1 MSVAVAEKSKTEQF
15 SDKTLQIINNAAL
28 ALMMSIGHR
37 TGLFD
42 TMADLPAST
51 VDGIAQAAGLNE
63 RYVREWLGAMVTGGI
78 VEYDAAS
85 ELYRL
90 PPEHAA
96 CLTRASSPNNVAVT
110 SQWIAVLGSAE
121 DAVVDAFRHGRGV
134 PYSAYPR
141 FHTVMAEESRQ
152 TVVDGLLN
160 HILPLS
166 RGLMDKLG
174 AGIDALDIACGSGG
188 AILSMAETFPQS
200 RFTGVDL
207 SAEAIAAGRAEV
219 AARDLRN
226 VTLVQADAAEL
237 WVEDTYH
244 LITAFDAI
252 HDQAR
257 PARVLERVY
266 AALRPGGVFLMQ
278 DIAGHT
284 KLSDNTKHLLGPFTY
299 TISCMHCMSV
309 SLAAGGPGLGAMWG
323 REKALEML
331 TAAGFTNVRVA
342 ELPHDPINYYY
353 VAVKP
358 RLTRFTR
365 FTRFR
370 GSEVQGSA

>member
-1 MSVAVAEKSKTEQF
+1 MDVAAVEKSKAEQF
-15 SDKTLQIINNAAL
+15 GERTLQILNDAAL

-42 TMADLPAST
+42 AMAGMPASA
-51 VDGIAQAAGLNE
+51 VRGIAQTAGLNE

-78 VEYDAAS
+78 VEHDA
-85 ELYRL
+85 EQDTYKL

-96 CLTRASSPNNVAVT
+96 GLTRASTPNNVAVT
-110 SQWIAVLGSAE
+110 AQWLAVLGSAE

-141 FHTVMAEESRQ
+141 FHAVMAEESRQ
-152 TVVDGLLN
+152 TVVEGLLN

-166 RGLMDKLG
+166 AGLIGQLG
-174 AGIDALDIACGSGG
+174 SGIDVLDIACGSGG
-188 AILSMAETFPQS
+188 ALMAMAETFPLS

-207 SAEAIAAGRAEV
+207 SAEAIAAGRAES
-219 AARDLRN
+219 ATRN
-226 VTLVQADAAEL
+226 IRNITLVQADAAEL
-237 WVEDTYH
+237 WLEDTYH

-284 KLSDNTKHLLGPFTY
+284 KLADNHSHPLGPFTY

-323 REKALEML
+323 REKANEML
-331 TAAGFTNVRVA
+331 TAAGFANVTVA

-353 VAVKP
+353 VCKK
-358 RLTRFTR
+358 T
-365 FTRFR
+365 
-370 GSEVQGSA
+370 

>member
-1 MSVAVAEKSKTEQF
+1 MAVAAIERTKAEQF
-15 SDKTLQIINNAAL
+15 GERTLQIINDAAL

-42 TMADLPAST
+42 TMADLPASS
-51 VDGIAQAAGLNE
+51 VAGIAQAAGLNA
-63 RYVREWLGAMVTGGI
+63 RYVKEWLGAMVTGGI

-85 ELYRL
+85 DLYRL

-96 CLTRASSPNNVAVT
+96 CLTRRASPNNVAVT
-110 SQWIAVLGSAE
+110 AQWVAVLGTAE
-121 DAVVDAFRHGRGV
+121 DAVVEAFRHGRGV

-141 FHTVMAEESRQ
+141 FHDVMAEESRQ
-152 TVVDGLLN
+152 TVVQGLLD

-166 RGLMDKLG
+166 HGLIDRLG
-174 AGIDALDIACGSGG
+174 TGIDALDIACGSGG
-188 AILSMAETFPQS
+188 AILSMAETFPLS

-207 SAEAIAAGRAEV
+207 SAEAVAAGRAEV

-237 WVEDTYH
+237 WLEDTYH

-257 PARVLERVY
+257 PARVLERVF

-284 KLSDNTKHLLGPFTY
+284 KLADNTSHPFGPFTY
-299 TISCMHCMSV
+299 TISTMHCMSV

-331 TAAGFTNVRVA
+331 AAAGFTNVVVS

-358 RLTRFTR
+358 
-365 FTRFR
+365 
-370 GSEVQGSA
+370 S

>member
-1 MSVAVAEKSKTEQF
+1 MAVAVVEKSKVEQF
-15 SDKTLQIINNAAL
+15 GDRTLQIINDAAL

-42 TMADLPAST
+42 KMAGLPPST
-51 VDGIAQAAGLNE
+51 AGSIADKAGLNE

-78 VEYDAAS
+78 VEHDAGS
-85 ELYRL
+85 DTYQL
-90 PPEHAA
+90 PPEHAM
-96 CLTRASSPNNVAVT
+96 CLTRNSSPNNVAVT
-110 SQWIAVLGSAE
+110 AQWIAVLGAAE

-141 FHTVMAEESRQ
+141 FHAVMAEESRQ
-152 TVVDGLLN
+152 TVVEGLLT

-166 RGLMDKLG
+166 YGLIGQLG
-174 AGIDALDIACGSGG
+174 SGIDVLDIACGSGG
-188 AILSMAETFPQS
+188 AVLAMAETFPLS

-207 SAEAIAAGRAEV
+207 SAQAIAAGRAEV
-219 AARDLRN
+219 ASRDVRN

-237 WVEDTYH
+237 WLEDTYH

-284 KLSDNTKHLLGPFTY
+284 KLADNTSHPLGPFTY

-323 REKALEML
+323 QEKAKEML
-331 TAAGFTNVRVA
+331 AAAGFTDVRVT

-353 VAVKP
+353 IATKP
-358 RLTRFTR
+358 Y
-365 FTRFR
+365 
-370 GSEVQGSA
+370 

>member
-1 MSVAVAEKSKTEQF
+1 MTVAAVEKSKVEQF
-15 SDKTLQIINNAAL
+15 GERTFQIINDAAL

-42 TMADLPAST
+42 AMAGLPASA
-51 VDGIAQAAGLNE
+51 VPSIADKAGLNE

-78 VEYDAAS
+78 VEHDAGS
-85 ELYRL
+85 DTYQL

-96 CLTRASSPNNVAVT
+96 CLTRSSSPNNVAVT
-110 SQWIAVLGSAE
+110 TQWVAVLGAAE

-141 FHTVMAEESRQ
+141 FHAVMAEESRQ
-152 TVVDGLLN
+152 TVVDGLLH

-166 RGLMDKLG
+166 YGLIGQLG
-174 AGIDALDIACGSGG
+174 SGIDVLDIACGSGG
-188 AILSMAETFPQS
+188 AVLAMAETFPLS

-207 SAEAIAAGRAEV
+207 SAQAIAAGRGE
-219 AARDLRN
+219 AASRDVRN

-237 WVEDTYH
+237 WLEDTYH

-252 HDQAR
+252 HDQSR

-266 AALRPGGVFLMQ
+266 AALRPGGVFMMQ

-284 KLSDNTKHLLGPFTY
+284 KLADNTSHPLGPFTY

-331 TAAGFTNVRVA
+331 AAAGFTDVRVT

-353 VAVKP
+353 IATKP
-358 RLTRFTR
+358 Y
-365 FTRFR
+365 
-370 GSEVQGSA
+370 

>member
-1 MSVAVAEKSKTEQF
+1 MTSERTAETPPPPAFVDRLVSILN
-15 SDKTLQIINNAAL
+15 DRAL
-28 ALMMSIGHR
+28 CLMISIGHR

-42 TMADLPAST
+42 TMRGQPPLTASEL
-51 VDGIAQAAGLNE
+51 ASKAGLNE

-85 ELYRL
+85 DLYRL

-96 CLTRASSPNNVAVT
+96 CLTRAASPHNVAVT
-110 SQWIAVLGSAE
+110 AQWIAVLGSAE

-152 TVVDGLLN
+152 TVVEGLLN

-166 RGLMDKLG
+166 RGLTDKLG

-188 AILSMAETFPQS
+188 AVLSMAETFPLS
-200 RFTGVDL
+200 RFTGIDL
-207 SAEAIAAGRAEV
+207 SAEAIAAGRADV
-219 AARDLRN
+219 TARSLRN

-237 WVEDTYH
+237 WLEDTYH

-257 PARVLERVY
+257 PARVLERVH

-278 DIAGHT
+278 DIAGHS
-284 KLSDNTKHLLGPFTY
+284 KLSDNTSHLLGPFTY
-299 TISCMHCMSV
+299 TMSCMHCMSV

-331 TAAGFTNVRVA
+331 TAAGFTNIRVA

-353 VAVKP
+353 VAVK
-358 RLTRFTR
+358 L
-365 FTRFR
+365 
-370 GSEVQGSA
+370 A

>member
-1 MSVAVAEKSKTEQF
+1 MSVATAEKSKAEQF
-15 SDKTLQIINNAAL
+15 SEKTLRIVNDAAL

-42 TMADLPAST
+42 TMADLASST
-51 VDGIAQAAGLNE
+51 VGTIAQTARLNE

-85 ELYRL
+85 DLYHL

-110 SQWIAVLGSAE
+110 SQWIAVLGGAE

-152 TVVDGLLN
+152 TVVEGLLN

-166 RGLMDKLG
+166 RGLTDNLG
-174 AGIDALDIACGSGG
+174 AGIDVLDIACGSGE
-188 AILSMAETFPQS
+188 AVLSMAETFPLS
-200 RFTGVDL
+200 RFTGIDL
-207 SAEAIAAGRAEV
+207 SPEAIAAGRGEV
-219 AARDLRN
+219 TTRDLRN

-237 WVEDTYH
+237 WLEDTYH

-284 KLSDNTKHLLGPFTY
+284 KLSDNARHVLGPFTY

-358 RLTRFTR
+358 
-365 FTRFR
+365 
-370 GSEVQGSA
+370 GQ

>member
-1 MSVAVAEKSKTEQF
+1 MEVAALEKSKAEQF
-15 SDKTLQIINNAAL
+15 SERTIQIINDAAL

-42 TMADLPAST
+42 TMARLPSST
-51 VDGIAQAAGLNE
+51 IRDIAQTAGLNE

-78 VEYDAAS
+78 VEYDAG
-85 ELYRL
+85 LDTYRL

-96 CLTRASSPNNVAVT
+96 SLTRAASPNNVAVT
-110 SQWIAVLGSAE
+110 AQWVGVLGSAE
-121 DAVVDAFRHGRGV
+121 NAVVDAFRHGRGV
-134 PYSAYPR
+134 AYSAYPR
-141 FHTVMAEESRQ
+141 FHAVMAEESRQ
-152 TVVDGLLN
+152 TVVEGLLN

-166 RGLMDKLG
+166 DGLIGRLG
-174 AGIDALDIACGSGG
+174 TGIDVLDIACGSGG
-188 AILSMAETFPQS
+188 ALLAMAETFPLS

-207 SAEAIAAGRAEV
+207 SAEAIAEGRAEA
-219 AARDLRN
+219 AARDVRN
-226 VTLVQADAAEL
+226 ITLVQADAAEL
-237 WVEDTYH
+237 WLEDTYH

-257 PARVLERVY
+257 PAHVLERVY
-266 AALRPGGVFLMQ
+266 AALGPGGVFLMQ

-284 KLSDNTKHLLGPFTY
+284 KLADNRSHPLGPFTY

-323 REKALEML
+323 REKAIEML
-331 TAAGFTNVRVA
+331 GAAGFTNVRVT

-353 VAVKP
+353 VAIKP
-358 RLTRFTR
+358 
-365 FTRFR
+365 
-370 GSEVQGSA
+370 

>member
-1 MSVAVAEKSKTEQF
+1 MSVTAVEKSKAEQF
-15 SDKTLQIINNAAL
+15 GERTLQIINDAAL

-37 TGLFD
+37 TKLFD
-42 TMADLPAST
+42 TMANLPASS
-51 VDGIAQAAGLNE
+51 AADVAKASGLNE

-78 VEYDAAS
+78 VEFDAGT
-85 ELYRL
+85 ETYQL
-90 PPEHAA
+90 PAEHAA
-96 CLTRASSPNNVAVT
+96 CLTRAASPNNVAVT
-110 SQWIAVLGSAE
+110 AQWLAVLGGAE

-166 RGLMDKLG
+166 YGLIDRLG
-174 AGIDALDIACGSGG
+174 SGIDALDIACGSG
-188 AILSMAETFPQS
+188 AAVITMAETFPLS
-200 RFTGVDL
+200 RFTGVDM
-207 SAEAIAAGRAEV
+207 SAEAITTGRADV
-219 AARDLRN
+219 VARDLRN

-237 WVEDTYH
+237 WLEDTYH

-284 KLSDNTKHLLGPFTY
+284 KLVDNTKHPFGPFTY
-299 TISCMHCMSV
+299 TISTMHCMSV

-323 REKALEML
+323 REKAVEML
-331 TAAGFTNVRVA
+331 NAAGFSDVRVT

-353 VAVKP
+353 IAVKP
-358 RLTRFTR
+358 N
-365 FTRFR
+365 
-370 GSEVQGSA
+370 

>member
-1 MSVAVAEKSKTEQF
+1 MAVATLEKTKAEQF
-15 SDKTLQIINNAAL
+15 SDRALQIINDAAL

-42 TMADLPAST
+42 AMAGLPAST
-51 VDGIAQAAGLNE
+51 VRVIAQTAGLNE

-78 VEYDAAS
+78 VEHDAG
-85 ELYRL
+85 LDTYRL
-90 PPEHAA
+90 PAEHAV
-96 CLTRASSPNNVAVT
+96 CLTRDSSPNNVAVT
-110 SQWIAVLGSAE
+110 AQWIGVLGSAE

-141 FHTVMAEESRQ
+141 FHAVMAEESRQ
-152 TVVDGLLN
+152 TVVEGLLN

-166 RGLMDKLG
+166 YGLIGHLG
-174 AGIDALDIACGSGG
+174 SGIDVLDIACGSGG
-188 AILSMAETFPQS
+188 AVLAMAETFPLS

-219 AARDLRN
+219 AARDVRN
-226 VTLVQADAAEL
+226 ITLVQADAAEL
-237 WVEDTYH
+237 WLEDTYH

-284 KLSDNTKHLLGPFTY
+284 RLADNTSHPLGPFTY

-323 REKALEML
+323 REKATEML
-331 TAAGFTNVRVA
+331 DAAGFTNVRVT

-358 RLTRFTR
+358 N
-365 FTRFR
+365 
-370 GSEVQGSA
+370 

>member
-1 MSVAVAEKSKTEQF
+1 MSVAVAEKSRAELFGERTV
-15 SDKTLQIINNAAL
+15 QILNDASL

-42 TMADLPAST
+42 VMATLPAST
-51 VDGIAQAAGLNE
+51 VGEIAKAAQLSE

-78 VEYDAAS
+78 IEHDASA
-85 ELYRL
+85 ETYLL
-90 PPEHAA
+90 PAEHAA
-96 CLTRASSPNNVAVT
+96 CLTRASSPNNVAVAA
-110 SQWIAVLGSAE
+110 QWIGVLGTAE
-121 DAVVDAFRHGRGV
+121 DAVVEAFRHGRGV

-141 FHTVMAEESRQ
+141 FHVVMAEESNQ
-152 TVVDGLLN
+152 TVVQGLLP
-160 HILPLS
+160 HILPLAH
-166 RGLMDKLG
+166 GLINQLG

-188 AILSMAETFPQS
+188 AVVAMAEMFPVS
-200 RFTGVDL
+200 RFTGIDL

-237 WVEDTYH
+237 WLEDTYH

-266 AALRPGGVFLMQ
+266 AALRPGGIFLMQ

-284 KLSDNTKHLLGPFTY
+284 KLDDNRSHAFGPLFY
-299 TISCMHCMSV
+299 TISTMHCMSV
-309 SLAAGGPGLGAMWG
+309 SLSAGGPGLGSMWG
-323 REKALEML
+323 REKAVEML
-331 TAAGFTNVRVA
+331 GAAGFTNVQVS

-353 VAVKP
+353 VATKP
-358 RLTRFTR
+358 R
-365 FTRFR
+365 
-370 GSEVQGSA
+370 

>member
-1 MSVAVAEKSKTEQF
+1 MSVAAGEKSKAEQF
-15 SDKTLQIINNAAL
+15 GERTFQIINDAGL

-37 TGLFD
+37 TKLFD
-42 TMADLPAST
+42 TMADLPASS
-51 VDGIAQAAGLNE
+51 VGDIAKASRLNE

-78 VEYDAAS
+78 VEFDAAT
-85 ELYRL
+85 ETYRL

-110 SQWIAVLGSAE
+110 AQWVAVLGGAE
-121 DAVVDAFRHGRGV
+121 DSVVDAFRHGRGV

-166 RGLMDKLG
+166 YGLIDSLG
-174 AGIDALDIACGSGG
+174 AGIDALDIACGSG
-188 AILSMAETFPQS
+188 AAVITTAAAFPLS

-207 SAEAIAAGRAEV
+207 SAEAINAGRNEV

-237 WVEDTYH
+237 WLEDTYH

-257 PARVLERVY
+257 PARVLERVF
-266 AALRPGGVFLMQ
+266 AA
-278 DIAGHT
+278 
-284 KLSDNTKHLLGPFTY
+284 
-299 TISCMHCMSV
+299 
-309 SLAAGGPGLGAMWG
+309 
-323 REKALEML
+323 
-331 TAAGFTNVRVA
+331 
-342 ELPHDPINYYY
+342 
-353 VAVKP
+353 
-358 RLTRFTR
+358 
-365 FTRFR
+365 
-370 GSEVQGSA
+370 

>member
-1 MSVAVAEKSKTEQF
+1 MEIATLERSKAEQF
-15 SDKTLQIINNAAL
+15 SDRTLQIINDAAL

-42 TMADLPAST
+42 TMAGLPAST
-51 VDGIAQAAGLNE
+51 ARVIAQTARLNE

-78 VEYDAAS
+78 VEHDA
-85 ELYRL
+85 ELDTYRL
-90 PPEHAA
+90 PAEHAA
-96 CLTRASSPNNVAVT
+96 CLTRDSSPNNVAVT
-110 SQWIAVLGSAE
+110 TQWIGVLGSAE
-121 DAVVDAFRHGRGV
+121 DAVIDAFRHGRGV

-141 FHTVMAEESRQ
+141 FHAVMAEESRQ
-152 TVVDGLLN
+152 TVVEGLLN

-166 RGLMDKLG
+166 YGLIGHLG
-174 AGIDALDIACGSGG
+174 SGIDVLDIACGSGG
-188 AILSMAETFPQS
+188 AVLALAETFPLS
-200 RFTGVDL
+200 RFTGIDL

-219 AARDLRN
+219 AARDVRN
-226 VTLVQADAAEL
+226 ITLVQADAAEL
-237 WVEDTYH
+237 WLEDTYH

-284 KLSDNTKHLLGPFTY
+284 RLADNTSHPLGPFTY

-323 REKALEML
+323 REKAIEML
-331 TAAGFTNVRVA
+331 DAAGFTNVRVT

-353 VAVKP
+353 VGVKP
-358 RLTRFTR
+358 
-365 FTRFR
+365 
-370 GSEVQGSA
+370 A

>member
-1 MSVAVAEKSKTEQF
+1 MAIAAVEKSRAEQF
-15 SDKTLQIINNAAL
+15 GERTLQIINDAAL
-28 ALMMSIGHR
+28 ALMMSVGHR

-42 TMADLPAST
+42 TMAGLPAST
-51 VDGIAQAAGLNE
+51 VRAIAQTAGLNE
-63 RYVREWLGAMVTGGI
+63 RYVKEWLGAMVTGGI
-78 VEYDAAS
+78 VDYDAAS
-85 ELYRL
+85 DAYHL

-110 SQWIAVLGSAE
+110 AQWVAVLGSAE

-141 FHTVMAEESRQ
+141 FHAVMAEESRQ
-152 TVVDGLLN
+152 TVVEALLN

-166 RGLMDKLG
+166 YGLTSQLG
-174 AGIDALDIACGSGG
+174 AGIAALDIACGSGG
-188 AILSMAETFPQS
+188 AVLALAETFPLS
-200 RFTGVDL
+200 RFTGIDL
-207 SAEAIAAGRAEV
+207 SAEAIAAGRAE
-219 AARDLRN
+219 AEARDIRN
-226 VTLVQADAAEL
+226 LTLVQADAAEL
-237 WVEDTYH
+237 WLEDTYH

-266 AALRPGGVFLMQ
+266 AALCPGGVFLMQ
-278 DIAGHT
+278 DIAGHS
-284 KLSDNTKHLLGPFTY
+284 KLADNRSHPLGPFTY

-323 REKALEML
+323 REKAIEML
-331 TAAGFTNVRVA
+331 GAAGFPDVRIT

-358 RLTRFTR
+358 H
-365 FTRFR
+365 
-370 GSEVQGSA
+370 